1 MSVNDSTD
9 LKQTAIF
16 AVHQSLGAK
25 MVPFAGY
32 EMPVQYPDGIMAE
45 HKHTRLSASVFDV
58 GHMGQAKV
66 IGAGAVA
73 ALEKL
78 VPGDVQGLASGQ
90 MRYTQLTNEVGGII
104 DDFMVTQRGDHLFLV
119 VNAGRKDVDFAHIA
133 AHLGDGVSLEIL
145 DDRALLA
152 LQGPN
157 AAAALSVHA
166 AEAAEL
172 PFMTMAEISIGGIDA
187 LVSRSGYTGEDG
199 YEISVSNNDAEALLA
214 MLLDDPRVKPAGLGA
229 RDSLRLEAGLC
240 LYGNDIDETTTPVEA
255 GLTWSIGKRRREEG
269 GFIGAEVILGQIADG
284 VTRRRVGIRPDGK
297 APARAHTIVQD
308 TDGHAVGEITS
319 GGFGPTIE
327 APVAMGYIETSFAK
341 SDTPVQLVIRDK
353 VHGAHI
359 RAMPFVK
366 HNYFKT

>member
-1 MSVNDSTD
+1 MSDTGN
-9 LKQTAIF
+9 LKQTALF
-16 AVHQSLGAK
+16 AAHRELGAK

-32 EMPVQYPDGIMAE
+32 EMPVQYPDGILTE
-45 HKHTRLSASVFDV
+45 HNFTRSSASIFDV
-58 GHMGQAKV
+58 GHMGQAKIV
-66 IGAGAVA
+66 GLDASSEM
-73 ALEKL
+73 EKL
-78 VPGDVQGLASGQ
+78 VPGDIQGLSPGQ
-90 MRYTQLTNEVGGII
+90 MRYTQLTNEAGGII
-104 DDFMVTQRGDHLFLV
+104 DDFMVTRRDDHLFLV
-119 VNAGRKDVDFAHIA
+119 VNAGRKVIDFAHIRA
-133 AHLGDGVSLEIL
+133 NLSGDASLEIL
-145 DDRALLA
+145 DDRALIA

-157 AAAALSVHA
+157 AARALSAHA
-166 AEAAEL
+166 ADAATL
-172 PFMTMAEISIGGIDA
+172 PFMTMAEVSVGGIAA

-199 YEISVSNNDAEALLA
+199 YEISVSNDDAGALVE
-214 MLLDDPRVKPAGLGA
+214 MLLEDTRVKPAGLGA

-255 GLTWSIGKRRREEG
+255 ALTWSIGKRRRAEG
-269 GFIGAEVILGQIADG
+269 GFIGAETILKQIADG

-297 APARAHTIVQD
+297 APARAHTIVQSP
-308 TDGHAVGEITS
+308 DGTAVGEITS
-319 GGFGPTIE
+319 GGFSPTIE